1 MSQQDPNGAN
11 SADGTPAPS
20 QGPYGQPISQ
30 PPPAGQYPP
39 QQQPLPPGQAPYGY
53 PQYAPA
59 PPQPLSPADERMW
72 GMLSYLL
79 GLLLGFLAPMIIFL
93 VYKDRSRFVRET
105 SREALNL
112 HITAAI
118 VLIVATIGIFSVGT
132 IVTIVFPVAG
142 ILMFIIWLVL
152 YIAYVVAVLVFEIVG
167 AVRAN
172 NGVVYRIPF
181 ILRLVK

>member
-1 MSQQDPNGAN
+1 MSQQDPN

-20 QGPYGQPISQ
+20 QS
-30 PPPAGQYPP
+30 
-39 QQQPLPPGQAPYGY
+39 PYGY
-53 PQYAPA
+53 PQYAPQ
-59 PPQPLSPADERMW
+59 PPQPLSPSDERMW

-79 GLLLGFLAPMIIFL
+79 ALLLGFLAPMIIFL

-105 SREALNL
+105 SRESLNL
-112 HITAAI
+112 QITAAI
-118 VLIVATIGIFSVGT
+118 VYIVATIGIFTVAS

-142 ILMFIIWLVL
+142 ISMFIIWFVL
-152 YIAYVVAVLVFEIVG
+152 YIAYGVALVVFEIIG